1 MIRPTPR
8 PSLLPYTTLLRSPDT
23 LLENRIQAIFIP
35 QSCNAVTRTQT
46 AKLFHFLN
54 GQSYLGYQYFI
65 KFSTTLCVS
74 HISYSS
80 LVICKL
86 LPVGTNN
93 TEINKLT

>member
-23 LLENRIQAIFIP
+23 LLENRIQSIFIP

-46 AKLFHFLN
+46 AKLFHFLKE
-54 GQSYLGYQYFI
+54 QSNPGLQYFI
-65 KFSTTLCVS
+65 KFTSTLCVS
-74 HISYSS
+74 HISCSF
-80 LVICKL
+80 LARCKL
-86 LPVGTNN
+86 RPVETKN